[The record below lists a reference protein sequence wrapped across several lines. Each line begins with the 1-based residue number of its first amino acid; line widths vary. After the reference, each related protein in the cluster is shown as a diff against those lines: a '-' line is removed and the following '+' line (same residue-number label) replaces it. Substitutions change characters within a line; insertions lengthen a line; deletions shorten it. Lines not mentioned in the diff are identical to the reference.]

1 MIKMSSVLNFAVLGS
16 GFMGKKHIEIIKNL
30 NTVHL
35 NAVIDHHSQEHL
47 ENSYATYP
55 QLEAFIEQ
63 DTDTDVVVIATP
75 NYLHFEQ
82 ARELLLSG
90 YHVIIEKPFC
100 MSVEEAEILEQVSLQ
115 SGKSVFMIMQ
125 NRYAPIS
132 VWLKNLVSSE
142 ILGDIYLVQ
151 TNCFWNRNENYYL
164 PKSWKGSKN
173 MDGGTLFTQ
182 FTHFADLIFWIFG
195 DIENV
200 HSRLKTL
207 RHKNLSEIED
217 TGIATFDFVKGGMG
231 SISFT
236 TAAYDK
242 NLESSMT
249 IVAENGNVKISGQ
262 YFDTVEVCHIKDY
275 LLDPTIIATPDNME
289 NLKQEYHSVTE
300 VLQHGKP
307 GDISFHEGKKLIAFL
322 ENVYKT
328 CP

>member
-1 MIKMSSVLNFAVLGS
+1 MIKMSNVLNFAVLGN
-16 GFMGKKHIEIIKNL
+16 GFMGKKHIEIIKSL
-30 NTVHL
+30 NTVRL
-35 NAVIDHHSQEHL
+35 SAVIDHHWHEDSQDSFL
-47 ENSYATYP
+47 AYP
-55 QLEAFIEQ
+55 QLETFLEQ

-82 ARELLLSG
+82 ARELLQNG

-100 MSVEEAEILEQVSLQ
+100 MSVEEAETLEKVSQ
-115 SGKSVFMIMQ
+115 KSGKSVFMIMQ

-132 VWLKNLVSSE
+132 VWLKNLVVSG

-164 PKSWKGSKN
+164 PKSWKGSKS

-207 RHKNLSEIED
+207 RHKNLIEIED

-236 TAAYDK
+236 TAAYEK

-249 IVAENGNVKISGQ
+249 IVSEHGNIKISGQ
-262 YFDTVEVCHIKDY
+262 YFDKVEVCHIKDY
-275 LLDPTIIATPDNME
+275 LLDPTIITVPDNLE
-289 NLKQEYHSVTE
+289 NLRQEYHTVTE
-300 VLQHGKP
+300 VLSQGKP
-307 GDISFHEGKKLIAFL
+307 SDISFQEGKKLIAFL
-322 ENVYKT
+322 ESVYRT
-328 CP
+328 CS